1 MIEDL
6 GDFLSISSKDR
17 QCQEFALRLIT
28 GTKDLRPEID
38 EILTK
43 VARNWDLK
51 RMATID
57 RNILRMALFEILYCE
72 DIPPKVS
79 INEAIELGKRFSTA
93 NSGSFINGILDRVK
107 NEFIKDL
114 SKGAGSAAKPGAGRK
129 AAPPAAKAGP
139 VEETA
144 PLPKAKQDE
153 ETLRGKTQV
162 DPPVEETAPLP
173 KTKPLAAKK
182 PLAEAEPVPQRG
194 AAEQPGAGETQ
205 EPGEMGTVPSEDLD
219 AAPPPPDSKA

>member
-1 MIEDL
+1 MRRRTKARELALQFLYQLDLRGESVIEDL
-6 GDFLSISSKDR
+6 GDFLGISSKDR

-107 NEFIKDL
+107 NEFIKEL
-114 SKGAGSAAKPGAGRK
+114 PKEPSLGPGSQP
-129 AAPPAAKAGP
+129 APTDRETVPRDPAAHPETVSDPLGPEVLPTDPQENLQAKKAD
-139 VEETA
+139 
-144 PLPKAKQDE
+144 PLPPPEPKP
-153 ETLRGKTQV
+153 TS
-162 DPPVEETAPLP
+162 DPKL
-173 KTKPLAAKK
+173 
-182 PLAEAEPVPQRG
+182 
-194 AAEQPGAGETQ
+194 
-205 EPGEMGTVPSEDLD
+205 
-219 AAPPPPDSKA
+219 

>member
-1 MIEDL
+1 MRRRTKARELALQFLYQLDLRGEAVIEDL
-6 GDFLSISSKDR
+6 GDFLGLSSKDR

-107 NEFIKDL
+107 NEFIQV
-114 SKGAGSAAKPGAGRK
+114 G
-129 AAPPAAKAGP
+129 
-139 VEETA
+139 
-144 PLPKAKQDE
+144 PKASE
-153 ETLRGKTQV
+153 NPEASHPTSESAEGPPSGESGKKESSDPDSLPPKV
-162 DPPVEETAPLP
+162 DPGV
-173 KTKPLAAKK
+173 
-182 PLAEAEPVPQRG
+182 
-194 AAEQPGAGETQ
+194 
-205 EPGEMGTVPSEDLD
+205 
-219 AAPPPPDSKA
+219 